1 MKTISLL
8 LPFTHGVDMCA
19 LDHAMRLAKGCNAI
33 LVPLALIYVPEDGR
47 TKGARLEHIQQTKDF
62 LEAVKHKAARY
73 DVPIERLEV
82 FTSDVAQSIRVVAS
96 EMECEGILLFVGG
109 DHGVLL
115 LASEIK
121 RLMEHVTCKLYVM
134 RLSSNDGRSLKQV
147 LRDRFS
153 HWLLGRPGQRDELL
167 QLQYWS
173 ESETLP
179 PLEAGSI
186 T

>member
-1 MKTISLL
+1 MRTIRLL

-82 FTSDVAQSIRVVAS
+82 FTSDVAQSIRVVAG
-96 EMECEGILLFVGG
+96 EM
-109 DHGVLL
+109 
-115 LASEIK
+115 
-121 RLMEHVTCKLYVM
+121 
-134 RLSSNDGRSLKQV
+134 
-147 LRDRFS
+147 
-153 HWLLGRPGQRDELL
+153 
-167 QLQYWS
+167 
-173 ESETLP
+173 P
-179 PLEAGSI
+179 PAW
-186 T
+186 